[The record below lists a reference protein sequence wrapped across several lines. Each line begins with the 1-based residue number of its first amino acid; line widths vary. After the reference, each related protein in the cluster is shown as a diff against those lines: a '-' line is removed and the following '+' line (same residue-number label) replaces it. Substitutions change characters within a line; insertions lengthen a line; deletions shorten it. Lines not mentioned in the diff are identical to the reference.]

1 VSDSKSAP
9 FLSIVIP
16 AYNEEKRLPPS
27 LRRIAEFLRRQP
39 YASEVLVVEN
49 GSTDR
54 TSAVVEEFCATE
66 LHRDD
71 PFQLRLL
78 HSAKGKGH
86 AVKHGVLESKGDY
99 ILITDTDLAV
109 PIEETSNFLPPIL
122 EKRRYSIAIASREIE
137 GAIRHNEP
145 HYRHVMGRVFN
156 WLVRVLAVPNIHD
169 TQCGFKCFSRAAAQ
183 RIFPLQRIYG
193 WGFDVELL
201 YIAQLHDIP
210 IIEIPVN
217 WYYGADSRV
226 RPIHDTITMVRELL
240 AIRRNGRAGLY
251 ASPSSLPADASRS
264 ESPDKEREDELGE
277 SVDEL
282 PAL

>member
-1 VSDSKSAP
+1 VSDTKSSP
-9 FLSIVIP
+9 YLSIVIP
-16 AYNEEKRLPPS
+16 AYNEERRLPPS
-27 LRRIAEFLRRQP
+27 LRRVADFLRRCP
-39 YASEVLVVEN
+39 YTAEILVVEN

-54 TSAVVEEFCATE
+54 TSAVVEEFCASE
-66 LHRDD
+66 LRLDD

-109 PIEETSNFLPPIL
+109 PIEEVTHFLPPAV
-122 EKRRYSIAIASREIE
+122 EKRRYSIAIASREIP
-137 GAIRHNEP
+137 GAVRHNEP
-145 HYRHVMGRVFN
+145 QYRHLMGRVFN
-156 WLVRVLAVPNIHD
+156 WLVRVLAVPHIND

-183 RIFPLQRIYG
+183 RVFPLQRIYG

-201 YIAQLHDIP
+201 YIAQHHGIP
-210 IIEIPVN
+210 IVEIPVN

-226 RPIHDTITMVRELL
+226 RPIHDTMTMVRELL

-251 ASPSSLPADASRS
+251 TSSGPGPF
-264 ESPDKEREDELGE
+264 EEG
-277 SVDEL
+277 VDEL
-282 PAL
+282 PAV

>member
-1 VSDSKSAP
+1 VSESSSAP

-16 AYNEEKRLPPS
+16 AYNEEHRLPPS
-27 LRRIAEFLRRQP
+27 LQRIADFLRGCP
-39 YASEVLVVEN
+39 YTAEILVVEN

-54 TSAVVEEFCATE
+54 TSAVVEEFCATQ
-66 LHRDD
+66 LRVDD

-109 PIEETSNFLPPIL
+109 PIEEVMHFLPPAV
-122 EKRRYSIAIASREIE
+122 EARRYSIAIASREID

-145 HYRHVMGRVFN
+145 QYRHIMGRVFN
-156 WLVRVLAVPNIHD
+156 RLVRVLAVPRIHD

-201 YIAQLHDIP
+201 FIAQHHGIP
-210 IIEIPVN
+210 IVEIPVN

-251 ASPSSLPADASRS
+251 DSSAPAAF
-264 ESPDKEREDELGE
+264 EDG
-277 SVDEL
+277 VDEL